1 MFREFLHYN
10 CGITDD
16 ILIDRIYKIFNC
28 FSTDDIDKQDW
39 IIGFNIFLKGFQIL
53 RKYLFFKLILGTVE
67 EQTKYCFDI
76 YDLNEDGFISKE
88 EIMTMMKSCT
98 VKSGRTEEDGEEGV
112 KVSKELQLYLYTP
125 LFFLSF

>member
-1 MFREFLHYN
+1 M
-10 CGITDD
+10 
-16 ILIDRIYKIFNC
+16 
-28 FSTDDIDKQDW
+28 
-39 IIGFNIFLKGFQIL
+39 
-53 RKYLFFKLILGTVE
+53 E

-112 KVSKELQLYLYTP
+112 KVFIRYQLHHYI
-125 LFFLSF
+125 